1 MNILTQLRH
10 RTQRFLRNDRGA
22 MPVEGVLAST
32 FLIWWYIA
40 SFQFFDA
47 FRQKNIDQK
56 GAYTVADL
64 ISRETDA
71 INADY
76 VEGLNTL
83 YDFLTTSRLPT
94 TIRVTSV
101 FWDNDEDKNKVAWSY
116 GTGDKPGLTTAELQ
130 TVANRIPNMAIGDYT
145 IVVETFTAYEP
156 MFNIGLNAH
165 WYTSFITTRPRF
177 TTCVTW
183 DKEDGS
189 IPACIYDTDIDPSDN
204 DSDDNT
210 TDTTIDPDTST

>member
-1 MNILTQLRH
+1 MSILSRLRLLGG
-10 RTQRFLRNDRGA
+10 RFASNETGSV
-22 MPVEGVLAST
+22 PVEGVLAST

-47 FRQKNIDQK
+47 YRQKNVNQK

-71 INADY
+71 IDAGY

-83 YDFLTTSRLPT
+83 FDYITFSREPN
-94 TIRVTSV
+94 TIRVSSV
-101 FWDNDEDKNKVAWSY
+101 FWDNDEGINKIAWSY
-116 GTGDKPGLTTAELQ
+116 GTGETPGLTTDELQ
-130 TVANRIPNMAIGDYT
+130 SRENRIPAMAVGDYV

-156 MFNIGLNAH
+156 IFNIGLKAQ
-165 WYTSFITTRPRF
+165 WFRQFITTRPRF

-183 DKEDGS
+183 DKGDGT

-204 DSDDNT
+204 VSDDG
-210 TDTTIDPDTST
+210 TDDVTVTPDDSV